1 MAFPQQR
8 ERHYH
13 SRTTIVHHSKTV
25 VDVHLGQ
32 KRTLQHILVMF
43 YDLRTSA
50 SPASLAA
57 RYKFPKPIHNL
68 VNRLS

>member
-13 SRTTIVHHSKTV
+13 SRVTIVHHSTTA
-25 VDVHLGQ
+25 VDVRLGQ

-43 YDLRTSA
+43 YDWRTSA
-50 SPASLAA
+50 PTASLAA
-57 RYKFPKPIHNL
+57 QHNFPKPIHNL
-68 VNRLS
+68 VN

>member
-1 MAFPQQR
+1 
-8 ERHYH
+8 
-13 SRTTIVHHSKTV
+13 VHHRKTV

-32 KRTLQHILVMF
+32 KQTLQHILVMF